1 MNGKASVAAIILVAL
16 VFSGLA
22 AYVQFYANPAR
33 AFVKNYSTT
42 YTVHGVVE
50 IYVNGEL
57 VLTAHNDITSDG
69 LKHARNL
76 LADGG
81 GGASDAVN
89 DLKVRYEDVNSGQIK
104 YLTKDDASVSDI
116 QMDYDGDGSS
126 DPGWQ
131 VEWEWNIT
139 GSWDIEYAHLMWGGA
154 SGGTDFATYDID
166 PDIPLENGDKFKLI
180 WKIYVCGSKDMDTG
194 TGDDFVAYA
203 GAVHLRDMLKT
214 GNGEAVTDILIYK
227 ASYATY
233 AKAENLSPSK
243 DDSNPNSPKYTVSHT
258 FTIND
263 DLTASNDRIRG
274 SWLDWDGSVTAS
286 SSATDFFADYDFRD
300 DGSDG
305 DLPLLPG
312 DTLTITWTITIT
324 RS

>member
-1 MNGKASVAAIILVAL
+1 MNGKTLAVCVLLTAL

-22 AYVQFYANPAR
+22 AYGQFYANPAR
-33 AFVKNYSTT
+33 TFVKNYSTT
-42 YTVHGVVE
+42 YVIHGVVE
-50 IYVNGEL
+50 IYVNGEP
-57 VLTAHNDITSDG
+57 VFTAHNDITDAG
-69 LKHARNL
+69 LKHARNR

-81 GGASDAVN
+81 GGAANAVN
-89 DLKVRYEDVNSGQIK
+89 DLKVDYNIAGGGSGA
-104 YLTKDDASVSDI
+104 LTKDDATTSNIEEDF
-116 QMDYDGDGSS
+116 DGDGHP

-131 VEWEWNIT
+131 VEWEWTIG
-139 GSWDIEYAHLMWGGA
+139 GSWDITYAHLKWGGA

-180 WKIYVCGSKDMDTG
+180 WKIYVCGSKNKNTG
-194 TGDDFVAYA
+194 NGDDFISLI
-203 GAVHLRDMLKT
+203 GARHLRDMLKT
-214 GNGEAVTDILIYK
+214 GSGAAVTDILIYK

-312 DTLTITWTITIT
+312 DQLTITWTITIT